1 MTLQVPLTDEETVS
15 QRAQASGAGR
25 SDLRARPLLLAR
37 LSDRHYVN
45 AGWRHDIGRTAYPF
59 PSARALCSGRGI
71 HAVTEWGPAD
81 SQVSI
86 MCFSLS

>member
-15 QRAQASGAGR
+15 ERAQVSGAGQ

-45 AGWRHDIGRTAYPF
+45 AGRVM
-59 PSARALCSGRGI
+59 RAAGQLTPVSLCQGTLLREGHQCCDRMGTS
-71 HAVTEWGPAD
+71 
-81 SQVSI
+81 
-86 MCFSLS
+86 